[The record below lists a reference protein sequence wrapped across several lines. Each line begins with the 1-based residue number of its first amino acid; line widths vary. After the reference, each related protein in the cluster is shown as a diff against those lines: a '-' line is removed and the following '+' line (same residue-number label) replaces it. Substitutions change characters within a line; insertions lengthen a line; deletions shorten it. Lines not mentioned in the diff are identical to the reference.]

1 MYRSNA
7 DIPLR
12 GTLSMAP
19 SVSLLMPFD
28 FTTFRST
35 GWVVKYLHPED
46 FIAKITA
53 LYYTCKI
60 SQL

>member
-1 MYRSNA
+1 
-7 DIPLR
+7 
-12 GTLSMAP
+12 MAP

>member
-7 DIPLR
+7 DILLR
-12 GTLSMAP
+12 GPLPMAP
-19 SVSLLMPFD
+19 SVSLLTPFD
-28 FTTFRST
+28 FTAFRST
-35 GWVVKYLHPED
+35 GWVVKCLHPED
-46 FIAKITA
+46 FIAEITA